1 MTYKEKKAGHDNVW
15 FGVEWNEKYVSNTK
29 GSVESMGTYTI
40 KPEIWRWDKYWTGDW
55 SAWSETLSKD
65 PSNGGG
71 SQTWSGL
78 SYTSGSGYRK
88 IDTFEKRTYKLGNE
102 DQKISIT
109 ITTTGDFRTSTGES
123 YTTVG
128 AKTITFEWTLPSKK
142 SVAKAPEWKPCNV
155 VLKRG
160 NDNAMDLKWTVP
172 LHLRDKNEG
181 FTDVAWIFQASKNMD
196 ENYKEVRLG
205 ATYPTADKLWVRDL
219 GLSTTNHNQE
229 YNRSKYHPV
238 TADRY
243 LSKVTAAVL
252 FYDWTSNHPLSTQN
266 QTKVSYTFK
275 TPKAPVWGDFSYDS
289 STGSISCDL
298 TVPDGDEQQE
308 VYDTEYYVTR
318 KDHLN
323 AKERTVVKNTTT
335 KEKSITVTFDNIP
348 DAGNLSY
355 DGWIDIKFYA
365 RTRGLAGNS
374 SWVSKLYTIA
384 RPLRTAIKKITVNGA
399 SAPGAADGG
408 IIILINSKAN
418 SYHPVDTFELQR
430 LANTPI
436 NSVEQARLSQNWQS
450 VENTVDDKTCSGFVD
465 SLLSF
470 ELVRGNHVW
479 YRIKSTRSGF
489 IEYGDPKKAEGV
501 DVFVNPVYND
511 IVKIDSLTPGED
523 SESLKVV
530 IGWDTDDSNGTEI
543 SWSEHGDAWQ
553 STEQPS
559 VYNVPDIWEDVD
571 ERGQPVPTVQGK
583 QHSASLV
590 IRGLSEGVA
599 YYVKARRYFNDGD
612 KFTYADTYAT
622 TSEST
627 YPITITTALKK
638 VYLLAPQY
646 VARGEGARVS
656 WTYDSDAEQ
665 KSWVLYRHV
674 DNVKTIVA
682 SGEDNLGSTA
692 LDKDILASVDELVLS
707 VSVSVG
713 NDHVESD
720 PVTVK
725 VVDAPVLMAIT
736 DSVLKSQPMRFYAAC
751 DMSEV
756 DLVAKVYSR
765 GIASGTPD
773 GEKVQTYGDVVWS
786 DKVSPTW
793 VLNED
798 GRYYA
803 ITVLPEKLD
812 FMNGGVYT
820 LEVTG
825 VSASTGLSSD
835 KSEMNFE
842 VNWIHQ
848 AHLPGPDTE
857 VFPNSSTMSA
867 LIYVDKPDNWQQ
879 GDVYDVYRVSND
891 TVDLIAE
898 GQEYGTRA
906 RDNWTPFGKGIG
918 LYYRIANRTKDG
930 DVQWADYVYDLYGYQ
945 LRFDWGS
952 GEYVDLPYNLQLK
965 SQYDKNYEMHTHL
978 DGSTSGHWN
987 PGFKKTDNFT
997 TKLVRIEDNLV
1008 ANQLRSLGEYPGP
1021 AFVRTP
1027 DGGAYQA
1034 NVTVSGID
1042 NNYDDLLL
1050 GITVKAERHS
1060 LTDIYR
1066 MRMNDIEVVEEPEIE
1081 PVDEYTRSQILAW
1094 STVLPAEDDTYTL
1107 NEQPSGAAF
1116 KVELSTSYD
1125 NYLEPWRIDATYSG
1139 TTVTLGEFGS
1149 ALDTYLAQTQTSS
1162 GTQYLLKAYYNIT
1175 T

>member
-1 MTYKEKKAGHDNVW
+1 MTYKEQKAGHDNVW
-15 FGVEWNEKYVSNTK
+15 FGIEWNEKYVSNTK
-29 GSVESMGTYTI
+29 GSVESMAQYTI
-40 KPEIWRWDKYWTGDW
+40 QPEIWRWDKNWTNDT
-55 SAWSETLSKD
+55 SKWSETLSKD
-65 PSNGGG
+65 PSIGGS

-88 IDTFEKRTYKLGNE
+88 IDTFGKRTYNLGLE

-109 ITTTGDFRTSTGES
+109 IRTGSSFCTVVGGS
-123 YTTVG
+123 YHTVG
-128 AKTITFEWTLPSKK
+128 AKTITFEWTLPSAK

-172 LHLRDKNEG
+172 LHLRDKDAG

-219 GLSTTNHNQE
+219 GLSATSHNQE
-229 YNRSKYHPV
+229 YNRAKYHPV
-238 TADRY
+238 TADR
-243 LSKVTAAVL
+243 LLTKVTASVL

-266 QTKVSYTFK
+266 KTTVSYTFK
-275 TPKAPVWGDFSYDS
+275 APKAPEWGDFSYDS
-289 STGSISCDL
+289 SNGSISCEL
-298 TVPDGDEQQE
+298 RAPNGDEQQE
-308 VYDTEYYVTR
+308 WYDIEYYVTR
-318 KDHLN
+318 KDYSN
-323 AKERTVVKNTTT
+323 TKERTVVKNATT
-335 KEKSITVTFDNIP
+335 KESTTTVTFDSIN
-348 DAGNLSY
+348 DAHRLPY
-355 DGWIDIKFYA
+355 DGWIDIRFYA
-365 RTRGLAGNS
+365 RARGLAGNS

-384 RPLRTAIKKITVNGA
+384 HPPRSVIKQITVNGA
-399 SAPGAADGG
+399 NDPSNIDGG
-408 IIILINSKAN
+408 IIILIDSKVN
-418 SYHPVDTFELQR
+418 SYHPAETLELQR

-436 NSVEQARLSQNWQS
+436 NSVAQARNSQNWQA
-450 VENTVDDKTCSGFVD
+450 VDNAVDDGTCSGFVD

-470 ELVRGNHVW
+470 ELERGNHLW
-479 YRIKSTRSGF
+479 YRIKSTGSGYE
-489 IEYGDPKKAEGV
+489 EYGDPKKAEGA

-511 IVKIDSLTPGED
+511 VVKIDSLTPGED
-523 SESLKVV
+523 SQSLKVV
-530 IGWDTDDSNGTEI
+530 IGWDSDDSNGTEI

-559 VYNVPDIWEDVD
+559 TYNVPDIWEDVD
-571 ERGQPVPTVQGK
+571 ERGQPDPIVQEK

-612 KFTYADTYAT
+612 KTIYADAYAT

-627 YPITITTALKK
+627 YPITITTALQK

-646 VARGEGARVS
+646 VSRGEGVRVS

-665 KSWVLYRHV
+665 KAWILYRHAAET
-674 DNVKTIVA
+674 KTVIA

-692 LDKDILASVDELVLS
+692 LDKEVLEDIDEIVLS

-713 NDHVESD
+713 NEHVESE
-720 PVTVK
+720 PSTVK
-725 VVDAPVLMAIT
+725 VVDPPVLEAVT
-736 DSVLKSQPMRFYAAC
+736 DSILKSQPMRFYAAC
-751 DMSEV
+751 DSSEV

-765 GIASGTPD
+765 GISSGTPD
-773 GEKVQTYGDVVWS
+773 GEKVQTYGDVIWS
-786 DKVSPTW
+786 SKLSPTW

-803 ITVLPEKLD
+803 VVALPEKLD

-820 LEVTG
+820 LETTVVSTTSG
-825 VSASTGLSSD
+825 VS
-835 KSEMNFE
+835 SEMSEMTFE
-842 VNWIHQ
+842 VDWAHQ
-848 AHLPGPDTE
+848 AHLPGPETS
-857 VFPNSSTMSA
+857 VSPNSTTMSA

-879 GDVYDVYRVSND
+879 GDVYDIYRVSND
-891 TVDLIAE
+891 SVDIIAE

-906 RDNWTPFGKGIG
+906 RDNWAPFGKSVG

-930 DVQWADYVYDLYGYQ
+930 DVQWEDYVYDLYGYQ
-945 LRFDWGS
+945 LRFDWGA
-952 GEYVDLPYNLQLK
+952 GEHVDLPYNLQLK

-978 DGSTSGHWN
+978 DGTTSGHWN

-997 TKLVRIEDNLV
+997 TKLVRVEDNLV

-1060 LTDIYR
+1060 LTDMYR
-1066 MRMNDIEVVEEPEIE
+1066 LQMNDVEVLEEWVFPST
-1081 PVDEYTRSQILAW
+1081 DEYTRSQILAW
-1094 STVLPAEDDTYTL
+1094 STNLPVEGDVYTL
-1107 NEQPSGAAF
+1107 NEEPSGEAF

-1125 NYLEPWRIDATYSG
+1125 NYLEPWSIDATYSG

-1149 ALDTYLAQTQTSS
+1149 ALGTYLAQTQTSPD
-1162 GTQYLLKAYYNIT
+1162 TQYMLKAYYNIT
-1175 T
+1175 V